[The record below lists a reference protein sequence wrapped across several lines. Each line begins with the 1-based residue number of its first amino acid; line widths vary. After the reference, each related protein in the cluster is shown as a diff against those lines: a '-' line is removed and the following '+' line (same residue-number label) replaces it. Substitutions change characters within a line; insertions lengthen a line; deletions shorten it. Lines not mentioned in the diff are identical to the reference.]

1 LKQTTLKILALSALL
16 SAGFLAAF
24 FGSGLFSSSPA
35 FAGPGGGGATGNCL
49 GGGAAKIENPNDS
62 TTITAPAGQVITQVA
77 IKAGTE
83 CFIFN
88 SDGTQGCYTVTGLG
102 TASVTVTRAGSGPT
116 CKEISHIEF
125 TTSTGPTPPPP
136 PPPPPTTTAPPPPPP
151 TTTGP

>member
-1 LKQTTLKILALSALL
+1 LKKTPLKILALTALL
-16 SAGFLAAF
+16 CVGFLTAL
-24 FGSGLFSSSPA
+24 FGGGVFSSSPA
-35 FAGPGGGGATGNCL
+35 FAGPGGGATGNCL
-49 GGGAAKIENPNDS
+49 GGGATKIENPDDA

-77 IKAGTE
+77 VKAGTQ
-83 CFIFN
+83 CFIFD

-102 TASVTVTRAGSGPT
+102 TATVEVTREGSGPT

-125 TTSTGPTPPPP
+125 ITSTGPTPPPP